1 MNQYVYRLC
10 QGTFNPPKNKVR
22 IFNMMKKLKG
32 VSQGTF
38 NPPKNK
44 VRTFIMLK
52 KVKGVKF
59 VYCNKLLKININKLK
74 LYELFK

>member
-1 MNQYVYRLC
+1 
-10 QGTFNPPKNKVR
+10 
-22 IFNMMKKLKG
+22 MMKKLKG

-74 LYELFK
+74 LYELFKWLLNKSHLS